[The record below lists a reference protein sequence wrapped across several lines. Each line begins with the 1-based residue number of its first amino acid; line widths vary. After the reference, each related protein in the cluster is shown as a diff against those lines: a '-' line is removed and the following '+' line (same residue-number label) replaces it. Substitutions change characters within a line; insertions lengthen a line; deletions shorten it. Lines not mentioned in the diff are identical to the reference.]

1 MPNIIASLAL
11 LVWPVVI
18 YLFFKYLPPSKALIW
33 TILGAYLLLPPLPA
47 AFDFPLLPP
56 LNKETLPNLIAFL
69 IFVFVL
75 GRKQDILPK
84 SRIALFLIAVF
95 VFTPVAT
102 VLTNLDP
109 IVFIAAGLPG
119 LRWTDAIAMSINQAI
134 LLLGYLMARSLLATA
149 DAHRDLVVAL
159 FMAGLVYSL
168 PMLVEIRLSPQLNL
182 WIYGFHQHLFEQAV
196 RGDGFRPLV
205 FLYHGIWAAF
215 FVMTT
220 AIAGLALWR
229 KETGSVRIKYLFA
242 AIYLL
247 VVLVLCK
254 TLGPLLFAI
263 LLVPLIVFAAPKT
276 QLRFAVVL
284 AFLALAYPALKSADL
299 IPTNIMLDAASKIS
313 GERAH
318 SLAFRFDNEILLR
331 NRAVEKPLFG
341 WGSWGRNHLHDPVD
355 GTITT
360 ISDGRWIITL
370 GVFGWF
376 GFIAEFGLL
385 GLPMLLLWRE
395 VRHLPSDEIPP
406 YLGPLALLLAVNLV
420 DLIPNATLTTMTWLL
435 AGSLLGHAELLARR
449 RRSADQTTVA
459 APKSRTVI

>member
-1 MPNIIASLAL
+1 MPNIIASFAL
-11 LVWPVVI
+11 LVWPIVI
-18 YLFFKYLPPSKALIW
+18 YLFFRYLPPSKALIC

-47 AFDFPLLPP
+47 GFDFPLLPP

-75 GRKQDILPK
+75 DRKRDILPK
-84 SRIALFLIAVF
+84 SGITLFLIAVF
-95 VFTPVAT
+95 VLTPIAT
-102 VLTNLDP
+102 VLTNREPVL
-109 IVFIAAGLPG
+109 FIAAGLPG
-119 LRWTDAIAMSINQAI
+119 LRWTDAIALSINQAI

-149 DAHRDLVVAL
+149 DAHRDLLVAL
-159 FMAGLVYSL
+159 FMAGMVYSL
-168 PMLVEIRLSPQLNL
+168 PMLFEIRLSPQLNL
-182 WIYGFHQHLFEQAV
+182 WIYGFHQHLFEQAM

-229 KETGSVRIKYLFA
+229 NEAPVVSSRYLFA

-247 VVLVLCK
+247 IVLVLCK
-254 TLGPLLFAI
+254 TLGALLFAI
-263 LLVPLIVFAAPKT
+263 LLVPLIMFAAAKT
-276 QLRFAVVL
+276 QLRFAVAMV
-284 AFLALAYPALKSADL
+284 FLALAYPALKGVDF
-299 IPTNIMLDAASKIS
+299 IPTNIMLDAASKVS
-313 GERAH
+313 GDRAH
-318 SLAFRFDNEILLR
+318 SLAFRFDNEVLLR
-331 NRAVEKPLFG
+331 DRAAEKPLFG

-395 VRHLPSDEIPP
+395 VRHLPSNEIPP

-449 RRSADQTTVA
+449 RRKTSPVTVA